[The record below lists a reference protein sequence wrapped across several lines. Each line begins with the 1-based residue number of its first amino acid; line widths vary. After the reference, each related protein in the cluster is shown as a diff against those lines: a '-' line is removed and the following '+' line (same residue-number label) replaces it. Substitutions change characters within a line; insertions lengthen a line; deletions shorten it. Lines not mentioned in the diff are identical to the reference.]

1 MTREV
6 VTERLAIMWT
16 MIPAPL
22 VVPVNSRVDVVQ
34 KRRLPKGL
42 MTDLSIIAAT
52 STDRHWW
59 RGCTLAARWRD

>member
-52 STDRHWW
+52 STASHWW